1 MHDQYIFDIYVT
13 EHGEFSLRK
22 VRSSFLIKRSWM
34 KLISNGVALPLPSRV
49 ENFHNIPGK
58 IINQPVINLLPGDI
72 VLEGYELE
80 SFNGKKGVRV
90 FPWIYRIS
98 GFDRYEK
105 FFSFERNWNSFKT
118 QMRHQGMQRDL
129 LAGKKTLAAMVR
141 VAHAMRQGMILT
153 ESSAEIEKE
162 KKHI

>member
-22 VRSSFLIKRSWM
+22 VRSPFFAKRSWA
-34 KLISNGVALPLPSRV
+34 KLISDDIALPLPSRI
-49 ENFHNIPGK
+49 ENFYNIPGK
-58 IINQPVINLLPGDI
+58 IINDSLLNLAPGDI

-80 SFNGKKGVRV
+80 SFNGKKGAKV
-90 FPWIYRIS
+90 FPWLYRIS

-105 FFSFERNWNSFKT
+105 FFSFERNWNSLKT
-118 QMRHQGMQRDL
+118 QMRNQGMHRDL

-141 VAHAMRQGMILT
+141 VAHAMRQGMMLT
-153 ESSAEIEKE
+153 EVSD
-162 KKHI
+162 